1 MRKTFNKTLLS
12 FTCLLV
18 SAALLV
24 SCNKDENNSG
34 GSSDKIE
41 LLSFGPTGTKHGD
54 TLKFIGHNLDKVTSI
69 KFTGNAAVVDQ
80 AAFKV
85 KTSDVVKVIVPQS
98 AEKGYVTLVTPQGN
112 IVTKTQLNLG
122 VLTTVTSFTVQA
134 RPGEDVTINGTY
146 LNWVE
151 RVTFSKNKATQTF
164 VSKTFNQL
172 VVKIPADAET
182 GPLLLKYGGTDS
194 GELRTADTLKVTL
207 PIITSTA
214 PNPVKPLTNVTI
226 TGTNLDLAKK
236 VIFFGVSTPVTTFVS
251 QSATQIVVAVPAI
264 SKKGKLTLEA
274 ASGVQTVS
282 GSDLDIVLPVAT
294 AIAPGSINL
303 GANLT
308 ITGTDLDLVKK
319 VIFTGVAPAV
329 TAFVS
334 QSATQLVVNVP
345 AGARD
350 GKITLEAASGVQTQT
365 GASLDVILPSVTSM
379 SPNPVFPATNLT
391 ITGTRL
397 DVVNSILF
405 NNAPA
410 VTSFVSQS
418 ATQIVVAVP
427 NNVLNGK
434 IVLGFPNPTDTIQS
448 GDVLQISGGVPPP
461 TIALPIYDD
470 AVTSNWTGTGGW
482 VGGGWGGTA
491 DYNNTSPVRAGS
503 KSVKITYQGSQWGA
517 PLQLGAG
524 NVNVTA
530 YTTFKISIYGA
541 PGSNG
546 KKVNIGINGADAYT
560 ITIVEGTWTDYV
572 IPKTTLTSSNAIT
585 EILVKEYTNNA
596 AAIPFTIYVDA
607 MGFN

>member
-18 SAALLV
+18 SAAILV
-24 SCNKDENNSG
+24 SCNKDENNG

-41 LLSFGPTGTKHGD
+41 LLSFGPTGAKHGD

-69 KFTGNAAVVDQ
+69 KFTGTNAVVDQ
-80 AAFKV
+80 AAFKT
-85 KTSDVVKVIVPQS
+85 KTSDLLKVIVPQA
-98 AEKGYVTLVTPQGN
+98 AERGYVTLVTPQGN
-112 IVTKTQLNLG
+112 IVTKTQLDLD
-122 VLTTVTSFTVQA
+122 VLTTVTSFTSPL
-134 RPGEDVTINGTY
+134 RPGENVTINGSY
-146 LNWVE
+146 LNWVTK
-151 RVTFSKNKATQTF
+151 VTFARSKVVTTF
-164 VSKTFNQL
+164 VSKTFDQL
-172 VVKIPADAET
+172 VVKIPDDAET
-182 GPLLLKYGGTDS
+182 GVMVLRYMGTDS
-194 GELRTADTLKVTL
+194 ADLITADTLKVKL
-207 PIITSTA
+207 PVTTSMA
-214 PNPVKPLTNVTI
+214 PIPVKPGNNVTI
-226 TGTNLDLAKK
+226 TGTDLDLAKK
-236 VIFFGVSTPVTTFVS
+236 VIFEGVSTPVTTFVS
-251 QSATQIVVAVPAI
+251 QTATQLVVQVPAT
-264 SKKGKLTLEA
+264 SKKGKMTLEA
-274 ASGVQTVS
+274 ASGVKTVS
-282 GSDLDIVLPVAT
+282 TGDLDIVLPMT
-294 AIAPGSINL
+294 TNFAPAQIGL
-303 GANLT
+303 AANLT

-319 VIFTGVAPAV
+319 VIFTGVAAPV
-329 TAFVS
+329 TTFVS
-334 QSATQLVVNVP
+334 QSLTQLVVTIP

-350 GKITLEAASGVQTQT
+350 GKITLEAASGVQTQSS
-365 GASLDVILPSVTSM
+365 GSLDVLLPSVTSM

-391 ITGTRL
+391 ITGTML
-397 DVVNSILF
+397 DIVNSILF

-418 ATQIVVAVP
+418 ATQIVVTVP